1 MSGENILVAD
11 DNAQVRSFLAEYL
24 RGLGHRVQTAA
35 DGEQAAAL
43 IRADAEGF
51 ALVISDLQMPRLD
64 GLGVLQVIK
73 ACAPDTEVVLLT
85 GHPTLESAIGA
96 LREGAYDYLLKPV
109 ENLDEL
115 RSVVGRAL
123 KHRSLVLEN
132 RRLTEELRAL
142 NADLEGRIE
151 QQTHQLRE
159 AYAQLQSLDEMKAQ
173 FVSVTSHEL
182 RTPLAQLFLAT
193 DLLADQIR
201 QDSLIDAETYL
212 EAITAPSQRL
222 RRLIDNLFDFSL
234 MERGEF
240 ELARGECHL
249 AALACATAELWR
261 ERIEQKQMRLELSM
275 PERDIVLY
283 ADASRLQNALD
294 QLLDNAFK
302 FTPEGGR
309 ILVGVHGPAHAP
321 WDGAG
326 QSVYAVIAVADS
338 GVGIPAEKQPAIFQA
353 FTQVDMSD
361 RRRFGGLGMGLTI
374 AARIVNAH
382 GGRIMLKSEPGQGS
396 VFAMWLPMRIT
407 PSPLAR
413 PG

>member
-24 RGLGHRVQTAA
+24 RSLSYRVQTAA

-43 IRADAEGF
+43 IRAHAEGF

-73 ACAPDTEVVLLT
+73 ARAPDTEVVILT

-115 RSVVGRAL
+115 RWVVERAL
-123 KHRSLVLEN
+123 KHRGLVLEN
-132 RRLTEELRAL
+132 RRLTEELREL
-142 NADLEGRIE
+142 NADLEGRID

-159 AYAQLQSLDEMKAQ
+159 AYAQLQSLDRMKAQ

-193 DLLADQIR
+193 DLLADRIR
-201 QDSLIDAETYL
+201 HHSLMDTEMYL
-212 EAITAPSQRL
+212 EAITAQSQRL

-234 MERGEF
+234 MERDEF

-249 AALACATAELWR
+249 AALARAIAEMWR
-261 ERIEQKQMRLELSM
+261 ERLEQKQIRFELSM
-275 PERDIVLY
+275 PERDIVIY
-283 ADASRLQNALD
+283 ADASRLQNALG

-309 ILVGVHGPAHAP
+309 ILVGLHGPAHAP

-338 GVGIPAEKQPAIFQA
+338 GEGVPIDKQPAIFQA
-353 FTQVDMSD
+353 FTQADMSD
-361 RRRFGGLGMGLTI
+361 RRRFGGLGMGLTL

-382 GGRIMLKSEPGQGS
+382 GGRITLKSEPGQGS

-407 PSPLAR
+407 TSPLAR

>member
-11 DNAQVRSFLAEYL
+11 DNDQVRSFLAEYL
-24 RGLGHRVQTAA
+24 RSLGHRVQTAA
-35 DGEQAAAL
+35 DGEQAAVL
-43 IRADAEGF
+43 IRANTEGF
-51 ALVISDLQMPRLD
+51 ALVITDLQMPRLD
-64 GLGVLQVIK
+64 GLGVLQVVK
-73 ACAPDTEVVLLT
+73 ACTPDAQVVLLT

-96 LREGAYDYLLKPV
+96 LREGAYDYMLKPV

-115 RSVVGRAL
+115 RSVVERAL

-151 QQTHQLRE
+151 QQTYQLRE

-193 DLLADQIR
+193 DLLADWIQAH
-201 QDSLIDAETYL
+201 SLEDAETYL
-212 EAITAPSQRL
+212 EAITAPSRRL
-222 RRLIDNLFDFSL
+222 RRLINNLFDFSL
-234 MERGEF
+234 MERDKF

-249 AALACATAELWR
+249 AALARATAEMWR
-261 ERIEQKQMRLELSM
+261 ERIEQKQMRLELAM
-275 PERDIVLY
+275 PERDLVLY

-309 ILVGVHGPAHAP
+309 ILVGLHGPTRAP

-326 QSVYAVIAVADS
+326 QAVYAVLAVADS
-338 GVGIPAEKQPAIFQA
+338 GVGIPAEKQSDIFQA

-374 AARIVNAH
+374 ATRIVNAH

-407 PSPLAR
+407 TAPLAK

>member
-11 DNAQVRSFLAEYL
+11 DSAQVRGFLAEYL
-24 RGLGHRVQTAA
+24 RSLGYRVQTAA
-35 DGEQAAAL
+35 DGEKAAAL
-43 IRADAEGF
+43 IRAQSF
-51 ALVISDLQMPRLD
+51 ALVITDLQMPRLD
-64 GLGVLQVIK
+64 GLGVLQVTK
-73 ACAPDTEVVLLT
+73 ARDPDTEVVILT
-85 GHPTLESAIGA
+85 GHPTLESTIGA

-109 ENLDEL
+109 ENVDEL
-115 RSVVGRAL
+115 RLVVERAL

-142 NADLEGRIE
+142 NADLESRVE

-159 AYAQLQSLDEMKAQ
+159 AYTQVQSLDEMKAQ

-182 RTPLAQLFLAT
+182 RTPLMQLFLAT
-193 DLLADQIR
+193 DLLADQI
-201 QDSLIDAETYL
+201 QHHSLTDAETYL
-212 EAITAPSQRL
+212 RAITTQSQRL
-222 RRLIDNLFDFSL
+222 QRLVDHLLDFSL

-249 AALACATAELWR
+249 PALARAAAEMWR
-261 ERIEQKQMRLELSM
+261 ERIEKKQIQLDLSM
-275 PERDIVLY
+275 PECDIVVY

-294 QLLDNAFK
+294 QLLDNACK
-302 FTPEGGR
+302 FTLEGGR
-309 ILVGVHGPAHAP
+309 ILVGLHGPARAP

-326 QSVYAVIAVADS
+326 QSSFAVMAVADS

-353 FTQVDMSD
+353 FTQADMSD
-361 RRRFGGLGMGLTI
+361 QRRFGGLGIGLTL

-382 GGRIMLKSEPGQGS
+382 GGRITLKSEPGQGS
-396 VFAMWLPMRIT
+396 LFAMWLPMRVT
-407 PSPLAR
+407 ASLAK